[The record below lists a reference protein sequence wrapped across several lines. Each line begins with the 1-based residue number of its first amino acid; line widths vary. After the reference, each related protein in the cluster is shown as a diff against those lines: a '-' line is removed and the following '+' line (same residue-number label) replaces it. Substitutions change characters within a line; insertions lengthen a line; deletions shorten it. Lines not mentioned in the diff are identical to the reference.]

1 MGHDNDWWIHPDWI
15 CHVCVCV
22 RSVKLIQHQF
32 KEAPDQ
38 GRKRSLLGGARGLCQ
53 DARVLLCR
61 SQQPGEEEDGLLLLN
76 IIYIIVIMKVGEKI
90 AKEEAERKRLEMME
104 GWLRCAWCNAWN
116 K

>member
-1 MGHDNDWWIHPDWI
+1 MGHGNDWWIHPDWFKI
-15 CHVCVCV
+15 YHVCGEVDPAP
-22 RSVKLIQHQF
+22 I

-61 SQQPGEEEDGLLLLN
+61 SQQPGEEDGGLLLLI
-76 IIYIIVIMKVGEKI
+76 IIYFIVIMKVGEKL

>member
-1 MGHDNDWWIHPDWI
+1 MTMIGGFIRI
-15 CHVCVCV
+15 GFVMCVCVCV

-61 SQQPGEEEDGLLLLN
+61 SQQPGEEEDGLLLLI
-76 IIYIIVIMKVGEKI
+76 IIYFIVIMKVGEKLV
-90 AKEEAERKRLEMME
+90 KEEAERKRLEMME